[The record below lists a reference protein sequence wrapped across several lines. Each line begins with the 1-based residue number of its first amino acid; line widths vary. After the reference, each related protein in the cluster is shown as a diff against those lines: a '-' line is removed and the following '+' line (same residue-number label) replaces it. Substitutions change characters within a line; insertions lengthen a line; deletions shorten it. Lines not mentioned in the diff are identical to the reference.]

1 MYLDMDLRAGV
12 DGWAM
17 GPDAYLLARAH
28 GRHAAAAAHTGRLTS
43 ARASESSSCH
53 VVHER
58 VEVSLLS
65 SPKCTRSKQPSV
77 AEASG
82 GADGT
87 TSLLRARLA
96 PAMGPSRCSGSDSDS
111 QASGIMMV
119 YYPACRR
126 GCGYYTL
133 FSTKNR
139 SLRYCPRISLSIRA
153 PQAVVGQYANGAVPT
168 HAVARTSR

>member
-17 GPDAYLLARAH
+17 VCVAGRIGCAVEGRTHPWTVTKRDGKGLAVRYLDDAPLNGLPKRAWCCHSAMGALYCTHKGPDAYLLARAH

-65 SPKCTRSKQPSV
+65 SPKCTRSK
-77 AEASG
+77 
-82 GADGT
+82 
-87 TSLLRARLA
+87 
-96 PAMGPSRCSGSDSDS
+96 
-111 QASGIMMV
+111 
-119 YYPACRR
+119 
-126 GCGYYTL
+126 
-133 FSTKNR
+133 
-139 SLRYCPRISLSIRA
+139 
-153 PQAVVGQYANGAVPT
+153 
-168 HAVARTSR
+168 